1 MGQLPYQNTQVISDY
16 QASPGFMS
24 DATGALA
31 AYQNFQSQQNQG
43 TGDPST
49 ITVGSSVT
57 PDPNLVQ
64 ASIDNS
70 TLPSIQDEVGAGE
83 LIEPPQY
90 PDPFE
95 GDENA
100 AGGYIQGRAGGGY
113 IGGSNLGI
121 LAPYHQ
127 RLIDGLYAGGRIH
140 YQ

>member
-1 MGQLPYQNTQVISDY
+1 MNQLPYQNTQVISDY
-16 QASPGFMS
+16 QAAPGLLS

-43 TGDPST
+43 TGDPTATTDASVEGPET
-49 ITVGSSVT
+49 IYEVDYT
-57 PDPNLVQ
+57 D
-64 ASIDNS
+64 ASIDPS
-70 TLPSIQDEVGAGE
+70 TGLPLEE
-83 LIEPPQY
+83 
-90 PDPFE
+90 E
-95 GDENA
+95 GNA

>member
-16 QASPGFMS
+16 QASPGLLS

-43 TGDPST
+43 TGDPT
-49 ITVGSSVT
+49 TT
-57 PDPNLVQ
+57 PDPLVASDTDAMEAAQQQHQ
-64 ASIDNS
+64 A
-70 TLPSIQDEVGAGE
+70 EGASLYG
-83 LIEPPQY
+83 L
-90 PDPFE
+90 DPEE
-95 GDENA
+95 GNA